1 MGRPFNMK
9 PKAFLLL
16 LASLYAFSLVDY
28 AVTGLTALIEPIL
41 IIILAVIVGSI
52 VIAMFPPL
60 IRLMQIGFDDH
71 GSGE

>member
-1 MGRPFNMK
+1 
-9 PKAFLLL
+9 
-16 LASLYAFSLVDY
+16 VDY

-41 IIILAVIVGSI
+41 IIFLAVIVGSI
-52 VIAMFPPL
+52 VIAMFLPL